1 MHGFQHRVVL
11 IAKCHFALLMP
22 ILNALA
28 EVAVFYL
35 DQVAAPFRRKIAKS
49 FFSYIQPHP
58 VLLFTG
64 WWKYG
69 NGSGNTEINGD
80 LTI

>member
-1 MHGFQHRVVL
+1 
-11 IAKCHFALLMP
+11 MP

-28 EVAVFYL
+28 EVTVFCL

-58 VLLFTG
+58 VMLFTG

-69 NGSGNTEINGD
+69 NGSDNTEINGD